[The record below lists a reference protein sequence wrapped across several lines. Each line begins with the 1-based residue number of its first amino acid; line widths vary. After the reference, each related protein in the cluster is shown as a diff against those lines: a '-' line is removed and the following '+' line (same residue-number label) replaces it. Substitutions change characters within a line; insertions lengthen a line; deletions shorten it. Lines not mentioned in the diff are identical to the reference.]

1 MWPFL
6 LLLTMLLTACT
17 TLGPD
22 FVKPTAP
29 VEEKW
34 METEDPQVKAESAD
48 HSAWWKVFNDP
59 VLDNLIEIASEQ
71 NLSLRV
77 AGLRI
82 LESRALLGIA
92 IGLQYP
98 QVQQLNGGC
107 TYFKSSKNASLPT
120 SKDVK
125 LLNEPKW

>member
-1 MWPFL
+1 MPKIASSIPYATKPSKVLVRPHQLVWLSL

-34 METEDPQVKAESAD
+34 IETKDPQVKAESAD

-82 LESRALLGIA
+82 LESRAL
-92 IGLQYP
+92 
-98 QVQQLNGGC
+98 
-107 TYFKSSKNASLPT
+107 
-120 SKDVK
+120 
-125 LLNEPKW
+125 